1 MSKVGALKEEGF
13 YLYKEVGTF
22 GVEDLQNVGSRKDYN
37 NRSHLFEI
45 GKPINQVVLHE
56 KPKQFRSSK
65 KQVELYFGWMKE
77 AADYRTRR
85 IVGGQLLMNYF
96 EEIAKEAYQ
105 ELSEKRKEK
114 CKITEIDLLEF
125 DFTKMDSNPLW
136 FDAHFSAFDPAE
148 AYVFFI
154 ESNIKER
161 IDFAN
166 KFGIFSKGELI
177 LEQKPK
183 MKQHFYTYDRA
194 MKHINTDT
202 KDKEKSYLCT
212 SVVYV
217 KKKDKD
223 FKRRSDRV
231 TELSLFFCEVDHYK
245 VEAYK
250 HLNAK
255 QVAQLILEELEANNI
270 PHPTEIV
277 YSRGPQF
284 IWKHSPVPE
293 YKWTEWVIVQEK
305 IHSILKKF
313 GADGQTTSDRVR
325 FLRSAGSVHEKL
337 QKRIIGYSYTED
349 RYLFDDFIEQVCKKE
364 IEKEREKRRKNRE
377 KYLKWLEKQEKNPSK
392 KKKEKTFDVY
402 EGKGIKTEDGSIS
415 ETHEGLNKA
424 FHQRY
429 VKDIKTLV
437 ALRNGEM
444 EGFREFV
451 CFLVRYW
458 TLCITDGKDLRAINE
473 MKKVYEMLEIAGKYT
488 FDEMVIFTSSAL
500 TGFKRWKENQF
511 RGYNYN
517 NRKLCEKLELTL
529 EEQEHMSIIMCEE
542 EVNRRKGERAKT
554 KRKKKGAVLHEET
567 RQMILTVT
575 KENPNLP
582 SYKIAKLVKEKLGKC
597 SKNTVDRVWGEI
609 GK

>member
-45 GKPINQVVLHE
+45 GKPINEVAFHE
-56 KPKQFRSSK
+56 KRKQFRSSK

-77 AADYRTRR
+77 ATDYRTRR
-85 IVGGQLLMNYF
+85 IVGGQLLMNHF

-154 ESNIKER
+154 ESGVKER

-177 LEQKPK
+177 LEQNPK
-183 MKQHFYTYDRA
+183 MKHHFYTYDRA
-194 MKHINTDT
+194 MKYINTDT
-202 KDKEKSYLCT
+202 KDKEKTYLCT

-217 KKKDKD
+217 KKKEKD

-245 VEAYK
+245 VEEYK
-250 HLNAK
+250 HLDAK
-255 QVAQLILEELEANNI
+255 QVTQLILEELKANNI

-293 YKWTEWVIVQEK
+293 YRWTEWAIVQEK

-337 QKRIIGYSYTED
+337 QKRIIGYSYTDD
-349 RYLFDDFIEQVCKKE
+349 RYLFDDFIEHVCKEE

-377 KYLKWLEKQEKNPSK
+377 KYLKWLEKQKTKPSK
-392 KKKEKTFDVY
+392 EKKEKTFDVY

-444 EGFREFV
+444 DGFREFV

-511 RGYNYN
+511 KGYNYN
-517 NRKLCEKLELTL
+517 NRKLCEKLELTI
-529 EEQEHMSIIMCEE
+529 EEQEHMSIIMSKD
-542 EVNRRKGERAKT
+542 EVDRRKGERAKT